1 MSPKIAVVTGG
12 SRGIG
17 AAISL
22 TLAKNGFDVAIV
34 YTSQSSTPQ
43 AEDLSKQIL
52 SFGQKAILVR
62 TDLADANCG
71 VAVRDAVLKGFET
84 DNVDVLVSNAG
95 IAEGQD
101 SLSINV
107 DQYAR

>member
-1 MSPKIAVVTGG
+1 MSKRIAIVTGG

-43 AEDLSKQIL
+43 ADQLSSQIWAL
-52 SFGQKAILVR
+52 GRKAILVR
-62 TDLADANCG
+62 TDLSDANCG

-84 DNVDVLVSNAG
+84 DKVNVLVNKAG

-101 SLSINV
+101 SLSIEL
-107 DQYAR
+107 DQYTR